1 MGVRQGEAV
10 VRASSRKRLARHSGA
25 TIHSPGLKTANAI
38 LVILLV
44 IVVIVPFAIVVNVS
58 LKTNQEYASTGAIAP
73 PRNPLNLENYSAALS
88 YDDGLMLRGFMN
100 SAILIVVSVTLS
112 VAFGTMSAYALER
125 FDFTLRK
132 IVLGLFVLS
141 VLIPRETTHVAT
153 FSIIKALG
161 LFNTRLAGI
170 VIYSGTDIILITIF
184 LQFINQIPVSIDESA
199 RIDGASYVTV
209 YLRMIVPLLRPA
221 VVTVIIVKSVWIYND
236 LFVPLLFMPA
246 RRLNTVNL
254 ALKAFGEG
262 SGAGRMTEW
271 TLMSAAVVVALLP
284 TLVLYIFFQRSIIS
298 GLSQGSTKL

>member
-1 MGVRQGEAV
+1 MKTMPLRRRG
-10 VRASSRKRLARHSGA
+10 RHSGA
-25 TIHSPGLKTANAI
+25 TIHSHGLKIANAI
-38 LVILLV
+38 LAILLV
-44 IVVIVPFAIVVNVS
+44 VLVVVPFAIVVNVS
-58 LKTNQEYASTGAIAP
+58 LKTNQEYASTGAFAP
-73 PRNPLNLENYSAALS
+73 PRNPFNLANYAAALS
-88 YDDGLMLRGFMN
+88 YDDGLMVRGFMN
-100 SAILIVVSVTLS
+100 SAILIIVSVTLS
-112 VAFGTMSAYALER
+112 VVFGTMSAYALER

-132 IVLGLFVLS
+132 VILGLFILS

-184 LQFINQIPVSIDESA
+184 LQFINQIPASIDESA

-209 YLRMIVPLLRPA
+209 YWRMIVPLLKPA
-221 VVTVIIVKSVWIYND
+221 IVTVIIIKSVWLYND
-236 LFVPLLFMPA
+236 LFIPLLFMPA

-284 TLVLYIFFQRSIIS
+284 TLIFYVFFQRSIIS

>member
-1 MGVRQGEAV
+1 MKGI
-10 VRASSRKRLARHSGA
+10 SRRRGGRHSGA
-25 TIHSPGLKTANAI
+25 TIHSPALKLANAI
-38 LVILLV
+38 LAFLLV
-44 IVVIVPFAIVVNVS
+44 VVVVVPFAIVVNVS
-58 LKTNQEYASTGAIAP
+58 LKTNQEYASTGAFAP
-73 PRNPLNLENYSAALS
+73 PQNPFNLANYAAALS

-112 VAFGTMSAYALER
+112 VVFGTMSAYALER

-132 IVLGLFVLS
+132 FMLGLFILS

-184 LQFINQIPVSIDESA
+184 LQFINQIPASIDESA

-209 YLRMIVPLLRPA
+209 YLRMIVPLLKPA
-221 VVTVIIVKSVWIYND
+221 IVTVIIIKSVWIYND

-284 TLVLYIFFQRSIIS
+284 TLIFYVFFQRSIIS